1 MSTIPESVTE
11 EQFRDYI
18 LPYLTTARRGYVSK
32 TPLHGIFNLILY
44 RLHTG
49 CQWDRLPVSR
59 EASERERRNEP
70 SWQAV
75 YDHWRK
81 WSTDGSLQRVWQ
93 GSIGHI
99 RHELDLRQ
107 INLDGSHAIAKKGGE
122 SVAYQRRKRAKT
134 SNILPITDKNGYLI
148 ACTSIVAGHHNDAFN
163 LKDHLQ
169 TAFKTM
175 KRWGLVF
182 SGAFFNADSAFDT
195 KEARKVC
202 FNYRIVPNMA
212 ENKRNRKS
220 VKRGRK
226 RLFNPLVYK
235 DRFVSERS
243 FAWIDKFRALLL
255 RFDLKDAHFLAGHH
269 LAFALINL
277 RHLFALNV

>member
-18 LPYLTTARRGYVSK
+18 LPNLTTARRGYVSK

-49 CQWDRLPVSR
+49 CQWDRLPVSSA
-59 EASERERRNEP
+59 ASERERRNEP

-81 WSTDGSLQRVWQ
+81 WSADGSLQRVWQ
-93 GSIGHI
+93 GSIRHI
-99 RHELDLRQ
+99 RHKLDLRQ
-107 INLDGSHAIAKKGGE
+107 INLDGSHTIAKKGGE

-148 ACTSIVAGHHNDAFN
+148 VCTGIVAGHHNDAFN

-175 KRWGLVF
+175 KRWGLVI

-202 FNYRIVPNMA
+202 FNHRIVPNMA
-212 ENKRNRKS
+212 ENKRNRKY

-226 RLFNPLVYK
+226 RLFNPQIYK

-277 RHLFALNV
+277 RHLFALIV

>member
-11 EQFRDYI
+11 DQFRDYI
-18 LPYLTTARRGYVSK
+18 LPHLTTARRGYVSK

-81 WSTDGSLQRVWQ
+81 WSADGSLERVWQ

-99 RHELDLRQ
+99 KNELDLRQ

-122 SVAYQRRKRAKT
+122 SVAYQARKRAKT

-148 ACTSIVAGHHNDAFN
+148 ACTLIVAGHHNDAFN
-163 LKDHLQ
+163 LKAHLQ

-175 KRWGLVF
+175 KRWGLVI

-195 KEARKVC
+195 REARKVC
-202 FNYRIVPNMA
+202 FNHHLIPNMV
-212 ENKRNRKS
+212 ENKRNRKY

-226 RLFNPLVYK
+226 RLFNPQIYK

-255 RFDLKDAHFLAGHH
+255 RFDRKDAHFLAGHH